1 MCILYLSIQNPQWR
15 RPLCFEINLNVS
27 AGIYRFINHSDKY
40 THLLVKDTLSFHTSQ
55 DRYPII
61 IGDQR
66 HFIIKLTCLINDVLR
81 TRLQAVEFTDSNYH
95 TSEQSSTFHIDAHF
109 GNLVVLGYSA
119 ILVIR
124 VLDGRGHFQ
133 TLLISLRGI
142 VLHKD
147 KRKY

>member
-1 MCILYLSIQNPQWR
+1 M
-15 RPLCFEINLNVS
+15 
-27 AGIYRFINHSDKY
+27 
-40 THLLVKDTLSFHTSQ
+40 
-55 DRYPII
+55 
-61 IGDQR
+61 
-66 HFIIKLTCLINDVLR
+66 LR

>member
-40 THLLVKDTLSFHTSQ
+40 THLLVKDILSFHTSQ
-55 DRYPII
+55 YRYPII
-61 IGDQR
+61 IGDQT

-119 ILVIR
+119 ILVIKG
-124 VLDGRGHFQ
+124 VGWSWSFLDFID
-133 TLLISLRGI
+133 LLERNSSS
-142 VLHKD
+142 
-147 KRKY
+147 